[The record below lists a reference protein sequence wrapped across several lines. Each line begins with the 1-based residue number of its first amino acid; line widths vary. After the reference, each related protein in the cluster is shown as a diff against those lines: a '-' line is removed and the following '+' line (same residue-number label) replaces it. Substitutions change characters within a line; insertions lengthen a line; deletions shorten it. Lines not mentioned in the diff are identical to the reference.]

1 MRLECDTFYFYP
13 NGEYKTFSEWDNR
26 LDCYINDIQEV
37 SRAIRIFGTRK
48 EINEALNSYCEMS
61 GLNLDE
67 GYDFTDKD
75 KLKEYKEH
83 YKNKP
88 LIINLKQ

>member
-26 LDCYINDIQEV
+26 LDCYTNDIQEV

-67 GYDFTDKD
+67 AYDFEDKN
-75 KLKEYKEH
+75 KLKEYAEH
-83 YKNKP
+83 YKNKA
-88 LIINLKQ
+88 LIINLI

>member
-26 LDCYINDIQEV
+26 LDCYTDDIQEV

-67 GYDFTDKD
+67 AYDFEDKN
-75 KLKEYKEH
+75 KLKEYAEH

-88 LIINLKQ
+88 LIINLR

>member
-1 MRLECDTFYFYP
+1 MKLECDTFYFYP

-26 LDCYINDIQEV
+26 LDCYTNDIQEV

-67 GYDFTDKD
+67 AYDFEDKN
-75 KLKEYKEH
+75 KLKEYAEH
-83 YKNKP
+83 YKNKA
-88 LIINLKQ
+88 LIINLR